1 MEELVEQRRAKGR
14 RRSTRLA
21 DEVLDDCEKSFKA
34 AQELVAK
41 ASTAFYA
48 DTALMALICRHDEV
62 LWLANVTTAGE
73 RQFYAL
79 ALLRRLFS
87 HLPSDWHI
95 GVLYDIGCQLDR
107 SLAKVCGLYYR
118 PELLFI

>member
-1 MEELVEQRRAKGR
+1 MEQLVERRRAKAGR
-14 RRSTRLA
+14 RNSTRLPV
-21 DEVLDDCEKSFKA
+21 EVLDECKNNFKA

-41 ASTAFYA
+41 ASKAYYD

-79 ALLRRLFS
+79 ALLKRLFD
-87 HLPSDWHI
+87 HLPRDWHV
-95 GVLYDIGCQLDR
+95 GVLYDIGCQLDQGL
-107 SLAKVCGLYYR
+107 SKVCNY
-118 PELLFI
+118 P

>member
-1 MEELVEQRRAKGR
+1 MEELVEQRRASGR
-14 RRSTRLA
+14 RNSTQLP
-21 DEVLDDCEKSFKA
+21 DEVLDECEKSFKA

-62 LWLANVTTAGE
+62 LWLANVTTPGE

-79 ALLRRLFS
+79 ALLQRLFS

-95 GVLYDIGCQLDR
+95 GVLYDIFALDR
-107 SLAKVCGLYYR
+107 FSETR
-118 PELLFI
+118 PACMAVEFGR